1 MKRTEIRELYLNT
14 PADGTEIT
22 LCGWAKSV
30 RDSKNIGFVNLND
43 GGCFKGVQVVL
54 ERETLRDIEGYS
66 HLWLL
71 WEFSETQREG
81 KAPHRA
87 APSKMGHGAAGYR
100 RRPHGWHPHLSK
112 CRSSCFAPKKDV

>member
-1 MKRTEIRELYLNT
+1 MEQTTAIKIIAEIRSDFPTKFGIPRQSGLVPELEAL
-14 PADGTEIT
+14 
-22 LCGWAKSV
+22 
-30 RDSKNIGFVNLND
+30 
-43 GGCFKGVQVVL
+43 VVFRP
-54 ERETLRDIEGYS
+54 EYRIPEALRGIEGYS

-112 CRSSCFAPKKDV
+112 CRSSCFALKKDV

>member
-1 MKRTEIRELYLNT
+1 MKQTTAIKIIVEI
-14 PADGTEIT
+14 
-22 LCGWAKSV
+22 C
-30 RDSKNIGFVNLND
+30 RDFPTKFGIPRQSGLVP
-43 GGCFKGVQVVL
+43 

-71 WEFSETQREG
+71 WEFSETQRER

-112 CRSSCFAPKKDV
+112 CRSPCFALENDV